1 MLIRPCSSDDLP
13 AVTAIY
19 AYHVLNNTGSFE
31 TDPPSLEEM
40 RMRRKSILQQG
51 WPYLVAIFQ
60 NEVVGYAYA
69 GAFRLRPAY
78 RYTVEDSIYVRQDMH
93 QKGIARALLAELI
106 TQCEL
111 RGARQMVAVIG
122 DSDNRGSIGLHTAL
136 GFEHTG
142 IMRAAGW
149 KFDKWLDVVTMQ
161 RALGMGDK
169 SAPPQT

>member
-1 MLIRPCSSDDLP
+1 
-13 AVTAIY
+13 
-19 AYHVLNNTGSFE
+19 
-31 TDPPSLEEM
+31 
-40 RMRRKSILQQG
+40 MRRKSILQQG